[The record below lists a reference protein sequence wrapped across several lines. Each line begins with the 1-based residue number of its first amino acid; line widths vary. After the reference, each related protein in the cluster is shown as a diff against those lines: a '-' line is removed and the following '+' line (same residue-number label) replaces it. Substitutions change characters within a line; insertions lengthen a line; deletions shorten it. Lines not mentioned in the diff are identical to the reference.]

1 MESPLPFSPVLVA
14 DGRAVG
20 SYPKGRCDVHDGH
33 TWPALDFSRE
43 QRVRYNTAEQEQGP
57 APTQA
62 DTVSSAAPFEAEE
75 QGYRQQLRELTTN
88 ELMTIWRKF
97 GVHVVIATTRLFEK
111 SKGTPVGD
119 GSYAGFVRAVLAEV
133 SETVLHPGDEWG
145 YVVYTQ
151 TGPTVHQRVSNILPG
166 DVIAFEDARLK
177 GQKGL
182 FTYTQTLG
190 DGEPLVG
197 IVSEF
202 DRKKCKVSVWQAN
215 QHVELQ
221 ANPPIFQ
228 WLTHGRNGG
237 ATQTV
242 ENVSYRLED
251 LESGQVKVSKCT
263 FLFGLNAELLG

>member
-1 MESPLPFSPVLVA
+1 MTFTVSIHGPT
-14 DGRAVG
+14 AVH
-20 SYPKGRCDVHDGH
+20 V
-33 TWPALDFSRE
+33 
-43 QRVRYNTAEQEQGP
+43 P
-57 APTQA
+57 APAHVVSPDHELCPGSQNASGKSVSHDSRSGSVSVNQA
-62 DTVSSAAPFEAEE
+62 H
-75 QGYRQQLRELTTN
+75 YQQRNQPRELTT
-88 ELMTIWRKF
+88 EQLMTIWHKF
-97 GVHVVIATTRLFEK
+97 GTHVAKAATTLFKE
-111 SKGTPVGD
+111 SKHTPVGD
-119 GSYAGFVRAVLAEV
+119 GSYAGFVCAVLAEV
-133 SETVLHPGDEWG
+133 LRIVLQPGDEWG
-145 YVVYTQ
+145 YIVYTQ
-151 TGPTVHQRVSNILPG
+151 TGATVHRRVSNILPG
-166 DVIAFEDARLK
+166 DVITFVDARLK
-177 GQKGL
+177 RRKGL
-182 FTYTQTLG
+182 STYTQSLG
-190 DGEPLVG
+190 NGEPLVG